1 MQDAPCNSISNIKPI
16 DADLPS
22 ALPQTSVRWVQR
34 EWRRQLERAEEMA
47 RASIAA
53 EQKIIAEKEAQLR
66 AMTEQNRDQQVRSS
80 QTSAQARTL
89 LRPSAA
95 GIAQIV

>member
-1 MQDAPCNSISNIKPI
+1 MNLAAAK
-16 DADLPS
+16 L
-22 ALPQTSVRWVQR
+22 QR

-66 AMTEQNRDQQVRSS
+66 TMTQQHQEQQVCCDSPDEEVRKAVKPG
-80 QTSAQARTL
+80 TE
-89 LRPSAA
+89 
-95 GIAQIV
+95 